1 MGEGAATYPW
11 TRHCGRVKS
20 TTARH
25 VSSAAWYDQYW
36 TVSGGAARGSGR
48 AEITVAEE
56 DA

>member
-36 TVSGGAARGSGR
+36 TVSGEAARGSGW